1 MKKAVITE
9 KFSPGTEGKITK
21 AAKERLEKIIENK
34 KTMNNPKASGA
45 AKTQAKKQKT
55 TGTEVIDKIKP
66 GTTFTG
72 TPKYTKEMIK
82 ARGQVQKKFGS
93 INEGIKK
100 ETTQLRQTLQ
110 KMRGEKVT
118 KSGISKGK
126 DVTPGIYKP
135 LKDKKKQDLAK
146 GGRVGLRFGSKK
158 KSNVQK
164 IKETFGPGS
173 SNPKKSAAKKKKFP
187 DLTGDGKVTF
197 ADILKGRGVKR
208 G

>member
-1 MKKAVITE
+1 MSNFV
-9 KFSPGTEGKITK
+9 GK
-21 AAKERLEKIIENK
+21 RP
-34 KTMNNPKASGA
+34 NPLALAIQGA
-45 AKTQAKKQKT
+45 IKLFGKKQKT

-82 ARGQVQKKFGS
+82 ARGEVQKKFGP

-146 GGRVGLRFGSKK
+146 GGRVGLKFGNK

-164 IKETFGPGS
+164 IKETF
-173 SNPKKSAAKKKKFP
+173 NPKKSAAKKKKFP